1 MAFLPPPCSAL
12 PEEPLLPIEE
22 RRRAVELSRYF
33 QATSIRDEEWP
44 ADAGIRHPPNS
55 MLVALCQLG
64 ALRLDCNRAFISL
77 LDHSRQYIIGE
88 ATRSTGL
95 VRPDEHVENHGLML
109 GFSAHP
115 IEFGVCPETV
125 KIFSASEGTADLRTP
140 NITATKSYYI
150 IRDFNEDERFRD
162 RSYVSG
168 WPHFRSYAE
177 VPLISPNGYVIGS
190 YCVIDDK
197 PRDFTSQEVD
207 ILSDIASTVM
217 DHLNLMKTKLDKER
231 ADCLVH
237 GIGSYV
243 DGAKQLRQRPA
254 QAEAASSIPS
264 APHDRL
270 DPAGGSVDGLLLA
283 VPSGSAST
291 RPTTYFSQMSGS
303 QLGTPSE
310 GTADES
316 FNKDSTTGFDMPVRG
331 ETAQAGPVKSVPNV
345 NPAISAA
352 FDRAS
357 RIIRQAM
364 DLHGIAFLDASV
376 GPRNVGS
383 TAARQG
389 NHQTTDVP
397 NCGLFAASTKSAE
410 MKGDQDTDGSFALD
424 QNLMRLLLVKYPLG
438 QVFTFDR
445 FGSVSGR
452 APGRD
457 AAQATSAPGSSYD
470 ALVSKRRQDI
480 DADGIDED
488 SLATQLFA
496 CMGVACSIAFFPLWD
511 FQQER
516 HFAGGIAWTTDLT
529 RVLDQDDL
537 NYFAAFGHSIMAE
550 TLKVQASALSS
561 AKSDFISSIS
571 HEMRSPLH
579 GILASLELLQD
590 TLALDF
596 DSSTM
601 LGNAY
606 GCATMLL
613 DTMNNL
619 LDFARINRLSSD
631 PQRGVR
637 KDGRPGQYDLRLAS
651 ADLAS
656 LTEDVVSA
664 VHISYAS
671 TFRRRGRRD
680 NLHAATL
687 SRPSNLANP
696 DKDVA
701 VLVRIEHFT
710 PWNYRTDVGAW
721 KRIIMNLVANALRYT
736 ELGYVE
742 VGLEHITAV
751 RAQGLDLPIGEHVCL
766 QVNDSGRGISQE
778 YLKHKLFTPFTQ
790 ENNLSVGTGLGLSIV
805 RQIVES
811 LQGTID
817 IQSELGVGTRVT
829 VRIPVGDTLAQ
840 ASPEL
845 TKLDP
850 YARLRGRTV
859 ILAPRGT
866 VGLDPRETKG
876 YAVNTPSQAT
886 IVQDHLMATAQ
897 AWLGMNVVVDITKV
911 GAAGATAPSG
921 EPPIQLVGNDDRI
934 DSSFNVQLY
943 ERDRGVASSTA
954 GTEGDVPRRSDITLS
969 HPLGPM
975 NLARVL
981 LRAVAVVEEVHLSAD
996 HEAPTALDSVA
1007 QEKPG
1012 TKLSVPDS
1020 NGNKTAN
1027 VAHDNNNTDE
1037 TSAAPMGSK
1046 IRTKSRD
1053 RSPDHPATI
1062 EPRSQPATESL
1073 PAEARRLLLVDDN
1086 DINLKLLVTCARK
1099 EKCDYQ
1105 SASNGLEALE
1115 IFKAAAL
1122 SRSPAQPAFDL
1133 VIMDLSM
1140 PIMDGCAAT
1149 REIRAFESSSGAPRA
1164 RIMALT
1170 ALGSETARE
1179 RAWASGIDTFV
1190 TKPLSV
1196 RQMREICR

>member
-1 MAFLPPPCSAL
+1 
-12 PEEPLLPIEE
+12 
-22 RRRAVELSRYF
+22 
-33 QATSIRDEEWP
+33 
-44 ADAGIRHPPNS
+44 
-55 MLVALCQLG
+55 
-64 ALRLDCNRAFISL
+64 
-77 LDHSRQYIIGE
+77 
-88 ATRSTGL
+88 
-95 VRPDEHVENHGLML
+95 ML

-115 IEFGVCPETV
+115 LEFGVCPETV
-125 KIFSASEGTADLRTP
+125 KIFSALEGTADLSTP
-140 NITATKSYYI
+140 NISATKSFYV
-150 IRDFNEDERFRD
+150 IRDFIKDDRFRD
-162 RSYVSG
+162 RPYVTG
-168 WPHFRSYAE
+168 WPNFRSYAE
-177 VPLISPNGYVIGS
+177 VPLTSPNGYVIGS
-190 YCVIDDK
+190 YCVLDDK
-197 PRDFTSQEVD
+197 PREFDISEIN

-217 DHLNLMKTKLDKER
+217 DHLNLMKIKLEKER
-231 ADCLVH
+231 ADCLVL

-243 DGAKQLRQRPA
+243 DGAKTLRQN
-254 QAEAASSIPS
+254 ASDNHTEEVPPSLAPTPHDQMDAGESIDGQHLGVLPS
-264 APHDRL
+264 AS
-270 DPAGGSVDGLLLA
+270 GT
-283 VPSGSAST
+283 VPSAST
-291 RPTTYFSQMSGS
+291 EPTTSYSQVSGS
-303 QLGTPSE
+303 HVISPSE

-316 FNKDSTTGFDMPVRG
+316 FCRGSSTSFEPPTRA
-331 ETAQAGPVKSVPNV
+331 ETDTSTFVKSVPNV
-345 NPAISAA
+345 NPAITAA
-352 FDRAS
+352 FTRAS

-376 GPRNVGS
+376 GPRADDGGTQRQNDRRRRAKPSNCALFS
-383 TAARQG
+383 T
-389 NHQTTDVP
+389 
-397 NCGLFAASTKSAE
+397 STKPLSSHPGLDA
-410 MKGDQDTDGSFALD
+410 DQSMDHSFALD

-445 FGSVSGR
+445 FGAVSGR

-480 DADGIDED
+480 NADGIDED
-488 SLATQLFA
+488 DLATQLFT

-516 HFAGGIAWTTDLT
+516 YFAGGIAWTTDLT

-631 PQRGVR
+631 PQRGAQ
-637 KDGRPGQYDLRLAS
+637 KDGRPGQYDLRLTS

-680 NLHAATL
+680 NLHTATL

-742 VGLEHITAV
+742 IGLEHITAV
-751 RAQGLDLPIGEHVCL
+751 RARALDLPIGEHVCL

-829 VRIPVGDTLAQ
+829 VRIPIGDTLAQ
-840 ASPEL
+840 ASAEL

-866 VGLDPRETKG
+866 VGLDTRETKG

-1012 TKLSVPDS
+1012 TKLSVPDG

-1027 VAHDNNNTDE
+1027 NPPDTNITNG
-1037 TSAAPMGSK
+1037 TSTAAIHTK
-1046 IRTKSRD
+1046 KRTKSRD
-1053 RSPDHPATI
+1053 RSPDRPATI
-1062 EPRSQPATESL
+1062 EPRSQPANENL

-1179 RAWASGIDTFV
+1179 RAWASVLIR
-1190 TKPLSV
+1190 L
-1196 RQMREICR
+1196 

>member
-1 MAFLPPPCSAL
+1 MWRNVLSADL
-12 PEEPLLPIEE
+12 
-22 RRRAVELSRYF
+22 F
-33 QATSIRDEEWP
+33 T
-44 ADAGIRHPPNS
+44 
-55 MLVALCQLG
+55 
-64 ALRLDCNRAFISL
+64 
-77 LDHSRQYIIGE
+77 GE
-88 ATRSTGL
+88 ATRSTGI

-115 IEFGVCPETV
+115 LEFGVCPETV
-125 KIFSASEGTADLRTP
+125 KIFSALEGTADLSTP
-140 NITATKSYYI
+140 NISATKSFYI
-150 IRDFNEDERFRD
+150 IRDFIKDDRFRD
-162 RSYVSG
+162 RPYVTD

-177 VPLISPNGYVIGS
+177 VPLTSPNGYVIGS
-190 YCVIDDK
+190 YCVLDDK
-197 PRDFTSQEVD
+197 PREFDISEIN

-217 DHLNLMKTKLDKER
+217 DHLDLMKAKLEKER
-231 ADCLVH
+231 ADCLVL

-243 DGAKQLRQRPA
+243 DGARTLRHSA
-254 QAEAASSIPS
+254 SEDHAEGVTSSLAPTPHDQMDSGETIDGQHLGVLPS
-264 APHDRL
+264 A
-270 DPAGGSVDGLLLA
+270 
-283 VPSGSAST
+283 SGTAPSAST
-291 RPTTYFSQMSGS
+291 DPTTSYSQVSGS
-303 QLGTPSE
+303 CHIPTSE
-310 GTADES
+310 GTVDETFYRDSSTS
-316 FNKDSTTGFDMPVRG
+316 FDPPTRP
-331 ETAQAGPVKSVPNV
+331 ETKTSSFVKSVPNV
-345 NPAISAA
+345 NPAITAA
-352 FDRAS
+352 F
-357 RIIRQAM
+357 
-364 DLHGIAFLDASV
+364 DASV
-376 GPRNVGS
+376 GPRVDDSGTQRQSDRRQRAKPSSCALFS
-383 TAARQG
+383 T
-389 NHQTTDVP
+389 
-397 NCGLFAASTKSAE
+397 STKPLSSQPSQDA
-410 MKGDQDTDGSFALD
+410 DQRTDQSFALD

-445 FGSVSGR
+445 FGAVSGR

-457 AAQATSAPGSSYD
+457 ATQAKSAPGSSYD

-488 SLATQLFA
+488 GLATQLFA

-516 HFAGGIAWTTDLT
+516 YFAGGIAWTTDLT

-631 PQRGVR
+631 PQRAAG

-651 ADLAS
+651 VDMAS

-687 SRPSNLANP
+687 NRPSNLANP

-701 VLVRIEHFT
+701 VLVRIEHST
-710 PWNYRTDVGAW
+710 PWQYRTDVGAW

-742 VGLEHITAV
+742 VGLEHINTA
-751 RAQGLDLPIGEHVCL
+751 RALALDLPIGEHVVL

-778 YLKHKLFTPFTQ
+778 FLRHKLFTPFTQ

-805 RQIVES
+805 RQVVES
-811 LQGTID
+811 LKGTID
-817 IQSELGVGTRVT
+817 IQSELGVGTSVT
-829 VRIPVGDTLAQ
+829 VRVPVGDTLAQ
-840 ASPEL
+840 ASSEL
-845 TKLDP
+845 SSLDP
-850 YARLRGRTV
+850 HGRLRGRTV

-866 VGLDPRETKG
+866 VRLDPRETKD
-876 YAVNTPSQAT
+876 YAINTPNQAT
-886 IVQDHLMATAQ
+886 IVQDHLMATVQ

-969 HPLGPM
+969 HPLGPR

-981 LRAVAVVEEVHLSAD
+981 LRAVSVVEEVHLSAD

-1007 QEKPG
+1007 QEKPAA
-1012 TKLSVPDS
+1012 KPPVPES
-1020 NGNKTAN
+1020 SGNKTAN
-1027 VAHDNNNTDE
+1027 DAQDTNNTDE
-1037 TSAAPMGSK
+1037 TSAAAMSSG
-1046 IRTKSRD
+1046 TQAKSMD
-1053 RSPDHPATI
+1053 RSPDHSITTFP
-1062 EPRSQPATESL
+1062 PSQPAIDDP

-1122 SRSPAQPAFDL
+1122 ARSPAQPAFDL

-1196 RQMREICR
+1196 KQMREICR